1 MKLIGRHKQ
10 NSNIGFSFSKITGK
24 TREVAERSRGFFLY
38 SKVIS
43 CFLVLAFGLL
53 LTRIYFSN
61 QLAVSGG
68 FVSVNSQRVEKL
80 SKENYQ
86 LENKLSELSSLSY
99 INSQAEKMGMVK
111 VSKVEVL
118 KTVSGVA
125 LKP

>member
-1 MKLIGRHKQ
+1 MKLIGRQKK
-10 NSNIGFSFSKITGK
+10 NSNIGISFSKITGK
-24 TREVAERSRGFFLY
+24 TKEVAERSRGFFLY

-43 CFLVLAFGLL
+43 ILLILSFGLL

-68 FVSVNSQRVEKL
+68 FVSVNSQRIEKL
-80 SKENYQ
+80 NKENYQ

-111 VSKVEVL
+111 ISKVEIL